1 MIQLRTLALL
11 LAAGLAGSA
20 WAHAPKVE
28 QSPPVVES
36 AARTP
41 QAELAQPAQQEKQA
55 GTLYAWDRVGKPI
68 GKESFFV

>member
-1 MIQLRTLALL
+1 MIQLRTLTLL

-20 WAHAPKVE
+20 WGKAPEVK

-36 AARTP
+36 AVKTP
-41 QAELAQPAQQEKQA
+41 QTDLAQAAQQERQA
-55 GTLYAWDRVGKPI
+55 DLLYAWDRVGKPI